1 MSNVISKDD
10 YIWPENCARNRQAR
24 WLTVFD
30 ALKMIIRRRKIEG
43 EINMVTSMLEDS
55 LCIKGIPLKNFIR
68 FAERHEI
75 PQPCEVYNELVDL
88 VGQVEIEKMQ
98 DFAPTKPAH
107 KPKTKKRKNGRLSQK
122 RPCNC

>member
-1 MSNVISKDD
+1 MSSVISKDE

-24 WLTVFD
+24 WLTVFE

-43 EINMVTSMLEDS
+43 EINMVASMLEDS

-98 DFAPTKPAH
+98 DFTPAKPAP
-107 KPKTKKRKNGRLSQK
+107 KPKPKKRKK
-122 RPCNC
+122 RTTKPKKAL